1 MASLSTASTLGT
13 SFATRRGRITRRAA
27 SASSSS
33 RTPEKDESVVRDRQS
48 LSFKDSATGVDV
60 TLVGTM
66 HYNPVSIELAS
77 STVTRLREADALH
90 AVVLESCPSR
100 WKKTQ
105 KTQPPGSFLRWFL
118 YNEMLA
124 AADAAGD
131 PTKIRLGDQRIEDL
145 GACAKRTMA
154 DTARD
159 VLDPLGGGWGRLVR
173 DWRDG
178 FKKEIDGR
186 GDARGNLR
194 AADLW
199 CDVALL
205 LGMPVS
211 MFRYPM
217 AWAIKS
223 PKVIVPFAAFAWGI
237 ERIPSLV
244 RPGALDAVTG
254 AYVMSGEE
262 RLVSALFLALDVAEV
277 VFISRLFL
285 KALLETRNDVLSR
298 SIRDACE
305 ESARSGGGG
314 VVAVLGAAHLN
325 GVQLRLMG
333 DGDDEW
339 WVGAGREGGSGEG
352 AGEDVAAAEAPSR

>member
-1 MASLSTASTLGT
+1 VL
-13 SFATRRGRITRRAA
+13 
-27 SASSSS
+27 
-33 RTPEKDESVVRDRQS
+33 RDRQS
-48 LSFKDSATGVDV
+48 LTFKDRATGVDV

-131 PTKIRLGDQRIEDL
+131 PAKIRLGDQRIEDL
-145 GACAKRTMA
+145 GSCAKRTMA
-154 DTARD
+154 DTTRD
-159 VLDPLGGGWGRLVR
+159 VLDPLGGGWARLVG
-173 DWRDG
+173 DWREG
-178 FKKEIDGR
+178 FQREINGR

-199 CDVALL
+199 RDVALL
-205 LGMPVS
+205 AGMPVS
-211 MFRYPM
+211 LFRYPM

-223 PKVIVPFAAFAWGI
+223 PKVIVPFAAFVWGI
-237 ERIPSLV
+237 ERIPQLV
-244 RPGALDAVTG
+244 HPGGVDAVTG

-285 KALLETRNDVLSR
+285 KSLLATRNDVLSR

-305 ESARSGGGG
+305 EARASGRGGAI
-314 VVAVLGAAHLN
+314 VAVLGAAHLN

-339 WVGAGREGGSGEG
+339 WAGGEGGSGEG
-352 AGEDVAAAEAPSR
+352 AGEDVAPAEAPSGR

>member
-1 MASLSTASTLGT
+1 MATPIISPENVGPPPY
-13 SFATRRGRITRRAA
+13 
-27 SASSSS
+27 SSSLGFLPRPS
-33 RTPEKDESVVRDRQS
+33 FSARARTRAPRQS
-48 LSFKDSATGVDV
+48 LRFKDRATGVDV

-145 GACAKRTMA
+145 GACARRTIA
-154 DTARD
+154 DTTRD
-159 VLDPLGGGWGRLVR
+159 VLNPLGGWGRLVR

-178 FKKEIDGR
+178 FDREINGR

-199 CDVALL
+199 RDAALL

-211 MFRYPM
+211 MFKYPM

-223 PKVIVPFAAFAWGI
+223 PKVIVPFAAFVWGI
-237 ERIPSLV
+237 ERIPTLV
-244 RPGALDAVTG
+244 RPGGFDAVTG

-277 VFISRLFL
+277 VFVSRLFL
-285 KALLETRNDVLSR
+285 KALLETRNDILSR
-298 SIRDACE
+298 SIRVACE
-305 ESARSGGGG
+305 ESVESGEGGG

-339 WVGAGREGGSGEG
+339 WAGAGEGSGEG
-352 AGEDVAAAEAPSR
+352 AGEDVAPAEAPSR

>member
-1 MASLSTASTLGT
+1 MASFSTASTLGT

-145 GACAKRTMA
+145 GACARRTIA
-154 DTARD
+154 DTTRD
-159 VLDPLGGGWGRLVR
+159 VLNPLGGWGRLVR

-178 FKKEIDGR
+178 FDREINGR

-199 CDVALL
+199 RDAALL

-211 MFRYPM
+211 MFKYPM

-223 PKVIVPFAAFAWGI
+223 PKVIVPFAAFVWGI
-237 ERIPSLV
+237 ERIPTLV
-244 RPGALDAVTG
+244 RPGGFDAVTG

-277 VFISRLFL
+277 VFVSRLFL
-285 KALLETRNDVLSR
+285 KALLETRNDILSR
-298 SIRDACE
+298 SIRVACE
-305 ESARSGGGG
+305 ESVESGEGGG

-339 WVGAGREGGSGEG
+339 WAGAGEGSGEG
-352 AGEDVAAAEAPSR
+352 AGEDVAPAEAPSR

>member
-1 MASLSTASTLGT
+1 M
-13 SFATRRGRITRRAA
+13 
-27 SASSSS
+27 
-33 RTPEKDESVVRDRQS
+33 VRDRQS

-186 GDARGNLR
+186 GDSRGNLR

-244 RPGALDAVTG
+244 RPGGDPRRRHRRVRDERGGAVGERAVPRLRRRRGGLHLQALPQG
-254 AYVMSGEE
+254 AARDQE
-262 RLVSALFLALDVAEV
+262 RRVEPSRVLA
-277 VFISRLFL
+277 
-285 KALLETRNDVLSR
+285 
-298 SIRDACE
+298 IRDACE
-305 ESARSGGGG
+305 ESARSGDGGG

>member
-1 MASLSTASTLGT
+1 MRATPRVAGVPGRDASATPGRRD
-13 SFATRRGRITRRAA
+13 ATRLGSREDADRAA
-27 SASSSS
+27 VSMDAATSGLTTSSATFFSELGDERAFTCLCQSSGSPGPDEGARFHGVVVNHGVVFHRIDPRHVLRDPPRAHHSTRGERLVLVSDALRRMSPWCATGS
-33 RTPEKDESVVRDRQS
+33 RCA
-48 LSFKDSATGVDV
+48 FKDWATGVDV

-186 GDARGNLR
+186 GDLRGTIR
-194 AADLW
+194 CAADLW
-199 CDVALL
+199 
-205 LGMPVS
+205 PT
-211 MFRYPM
+211 
-217 AWAIKS
+217 S
-223 PKVIVPFAAFAWGI
+223 PC
-237 ERIPSLV
+237 S
-244 RPGALDAVTG
+244 
-254 AYVMSGEE
+254 
-262 RLVSALFLALDVAEV
+262 
-277 VFISRLFL
+277 
-285 KALLETRNDVLSR
+285 
-298 SIRDACE
+298 
-305 ESARSGGGG
+305 
-314 VVAVLGAAHLN
+314 
-325 GVQLRLMG
+325 
-333 DGDDEW
+333 
-339 WVGAGREGGSGEG
+339 
-352 AGEDVAAAEAPSR
+352 